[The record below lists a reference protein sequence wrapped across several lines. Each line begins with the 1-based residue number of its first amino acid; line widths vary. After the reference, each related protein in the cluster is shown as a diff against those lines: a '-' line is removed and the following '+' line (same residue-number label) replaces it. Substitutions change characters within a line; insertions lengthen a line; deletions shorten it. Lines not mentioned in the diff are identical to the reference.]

1 MTLDQLIFHLDVL
14 RAQCGRGDIPV
25 LYVDPCDGLVYDAIT
40 TPQLCNVQKD
50 ETDLFDAFDM
60 NCGDLYVEL

>member
-14 RAQCGRGDIPV
+14 RAQCGTGDIPV
-25 LYVDPCDGLVYDAIT
+25 LFRDPGMGMLCDEFC
-40 TPQLCNVQKD
+40 PQLCNVQKD

>member
-14 RAQCGRGDIPV
+14 RAQCGTGDIPV
-25 LYVDPCDGLVYDAIT
+25 LYVDPCDGLVYDSIN
-40 TPQLCNVQKD
+40 TPQLVTVGED
-50 ETDLFDAFDM
+50 ETDLFDSFDM